1 MKIIEMKSFSNIDE
15 VIDYIKSHP
24 NTTCLFRPLQ
34 TNYDTLDCLLYLGK
48 GFYSFDDDQNLNP
61 FIDKKLNT
69 LISFQIKK
77 DWDVTF
83 DKYDEIKEKWQ
94 SKKKEINNSI
104 ENWYEKQQK
113 INPSLINESINH
125 ILVIINESICREDS
139 KTRMDFNKTGEKDI
153 SYLFTDRINNDYF
166 KFGIGLQE

>member
-48 GFYSFDDDQNLNP
+48 GFYSFDDDQ
-61 FIDKKLNT
+61 
-69 LISFQIKK
+69 
-77 DWDVTF
+77 
-83 DKYDEIKEKWQ
+83 IKEKWQ

-104 ENWYEKQQK
+104 ENWSEKQQK

-139 KTRMDFNKTGEKDI
+139 KTRMDFNETGEKDI